1 MTTDAVLAI
10 QNHAIHSQ
18 QYFENAVSLLEQGE
32 AAKAG
37 ELFWGSL
44 AQAFRA
50 LAVYKGQEVKT
61 HRDLKNLAI
70 QLSRD
75 LQDESVAIDFELAEN
90 LHFNFYVVQREIE
103 DIVLVLPAIERLRR
117 RVFSLIPPEL
127 IERRTS
133 I

>member
-1 MTTDAVLAI
+1 MTTDVLSAI
-10 QNHAIHSQ
+10 QNHTIHSQ

-32 AAKAG
+32 VAKAG

-44 AQAFRA
+44 AQVFHA
-50 LAVYKGQEVKT
+50 LAVYQGREVKT

-75 LQDESVAIDFELAEN
+75 LQDESIAIDFELAEN
-90 LHFNFYVVQREIE
+90 LHFNFYVAQREIQ
-103 DIVLVLPAIERLRR
+103 DIVLVLPAIESLRR
-117 RVFSLIPPEL
+117 RVFSLIPPEI
-127 IERRTS
+127 IEQRTN

>member
-1 MTTDAVLAI
+1 MTTDAVAAI
-10 QNHAIHSQ
+10 QNHSIHSQ

-37 ELFWGSL
+37 ELSWASL
-44 AQAFRA
+44 AQAFYA
-50 LAVYKGQEVKT
+50 LTVYKGQEVKT
-61 HRDLKNLAI
+61 HRDLQNLAI

-75 LQDESVAIDFELAEN
+75 LPGEGIDTDFALAEN
-90 LHFNFYVVQREIE
+90 LHFNFYVVQREVEGIL
-103 DIVLVLPAIERLRR
+103 LVLPAIERLRR
-117 RVFSLIPPEL
+117 RVFSLIPSEL

>member
-1 MTTDAVLAI
+1 MTTDVLSAI
-10 QNHAIHSQ
+10 QNHTIHSQ

-32 AAKAG
+32 VAKAG

-44 AQAFRA
+44 AQAFHA
-50 LAVYKGQEVKT
+50 LAVYQGREVKT

-75 LQDESVAIDFELAEN
+75 LQDESIAIDFELAEN
-90 LHFNFYVVQREIE
+90 LHFNFYVAQREIQ

-117 RVFSLIPPEL
+117 RVFSLIPPEI
-127 IERRTS
+127 IEQRTN